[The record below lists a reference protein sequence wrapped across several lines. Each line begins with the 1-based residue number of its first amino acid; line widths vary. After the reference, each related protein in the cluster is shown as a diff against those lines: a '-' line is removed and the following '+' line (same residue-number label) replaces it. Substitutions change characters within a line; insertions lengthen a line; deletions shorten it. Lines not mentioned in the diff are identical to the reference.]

1 MIKEVWK
8 PIKGYE
14 GRYEVSNIGRV
25 KTLPFVRGNH
35 IGRYKTKEII
45 RKQSANQKG
54 YMRIGLNGLDSKR
67 KMYSVHRLVAM
78 AFIPNP
84 ENLTEVNHRDF
95 NKSNNCVENLEWC
108 DRDYNL
114 SYLDTKDRWIKKM
127 DWNKNGMKHRK
138 PVIGTINNRQVR
150 FDSIKSASEFIGCVP
165 TAIGNVV
172 SGRSKTAGGWNFEFA
187 VDEKVMKRTH
197 SVLKRF

>member
-35 IGRYKTKEII
+35 IGSYKTKEII

-54 YMRIGLNGLDSKR
+54 YMRIGLNGLDGKR

-84 ENLTEVNHRDF
+84 ENLIEVNHRDF

-114 SYLDTKDRWIKKM
+114 SYLDTKDRWIKK
-127 DWNKNGMKHRK
+127 W
-138 PVIGTINNRQVR
+138 IG
-150 FDSIKSASEFIGCVP
+150 IKTV
-165 TAIGNVV
+165 
-172 SGRSKTAGGWNFEFA
+172 
-187 VDEKVMKRTH
+187 
-197 SVLKRF
+197 

>member
-35 IGRYKTKEII
+35 TGSYKTKEII

-54 YMRIGLNGLDSKR
+54 YMRIGLSGLDGKS

-84 ENLTEVNHRDF
+84 ENFTEVNHRDF
-95 NKSNNCVENLEWC
+95 NKANNCVENLEWC

-114 SYLDTKDRWIKKM
+114 SYLDTKDRRIKNL
-127 DWNKNGMKHRK
+127 DRNKIGMKHRK
-138 PVIGTINNRQVR
+138 PVIGVIETKRVR
-150 FDSIKSASEFIGCVP
+150 FDSIKSASKFIGCVP
-165 TAIGNVV
+165 SAVGNAIY
-172 SGRSKTAGGWNFEFA
+172 GRSKSAKGWKFEFEA
-187 VDEKVMKRTH
+187 DEKIAVAQGLNIK
-197 SVLKRF
+197 